1 MPMRIDHPIRQ
12 ALHCL
17 ELQALDLL
25 AFQLESPNSTKNK
38 TKKVQIKPNKNT

>member
-25 AFQLESPNSTKNK
+25 AFQLESPNDAQKLK
-38 TKKVQIKPNKNT
+38 QKKFK